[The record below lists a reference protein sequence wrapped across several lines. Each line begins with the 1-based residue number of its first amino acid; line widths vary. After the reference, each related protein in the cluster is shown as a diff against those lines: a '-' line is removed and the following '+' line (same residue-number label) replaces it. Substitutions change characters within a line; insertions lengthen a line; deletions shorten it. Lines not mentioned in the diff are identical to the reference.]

1 MSEKVYIRHF
11 KDNYQLD
18 LAYNGLI
25 NQNEIYEIINDEE
38 IGNNYQKDKNDQKL
52 FNPILD
58 LIGSYDNLV
67 KILKS
72 KDLSVVEYIYL
83 NKHKIHKLLYDNDST
98 IHVEIDFMSKFS
110 DYYYLYYLILDQTEL
125 TNYNYDFKLI
135 KKSYDLLIET
145 DFGIKKVILAKITN
159 VLINNY
165 EGENEDNQEDCEKM
179 KKKCEEDINNN
190 KDLITV
196 YKKDLDLDNI
206 NNDDVYITDIYTDII
221 KYLIINKKLD
231 ESNETINLLNGI
243 EIKNL
248 RLNKPLFDALKE
260 VLVEKN
266 LEDFTLKDYDDFY
279 DDNKLTFYYI
289 LFEYIFKSPDYV
301 FQIPFLLETRNNVIQ
316 IINNNLIL
324 LSTEIKKGKNNSPTS
339 KLKRVLGYFVEYE
352 YYFQK
357 GLEAKKNKKE
367 QRPSIDSKENNQG
380 DDKKSQNSNLYSNNY
395 ESNNSSSVFHS
406 SNPSSSSQ
414 SPFDKSDFRNKSNSN
429 PNSFFNYTISGEKEI
444 DKSNDLAYLILS
456 ESKFTMKVKYDK
468 AKKEVIINYI
478 SVEFKIKDEN
488 GDDQMITREIGDVKN
503 YEPENATLKS
513 KYEKFKEYLQKV
525 ESETKGKYK
534 NEQEIQIE
542 LKIKMQNYG
551 DYNVNCTFCVEDE
564 EFTESEILGDTD
576 FTGLGCL
583 VNKLDELN
591 ELVLI

>member
-38 IGNNYQKDKNDQKL
+38 IGNNYQKVKNDQKL

-190 KDLITV
+190 KDLLTV

-316 IINNNLIL
+316 IINNNLITL
-324 LSTEIKKGKNNSPTS
+324 ATEIKKGKNNSPTS

-367 QRPSIDSKENNQG
+367 QRPSIESKENNQG
-380 DDKKSQNSNLYSNNY
+380 DDKKSQNSNLFSNNY
-395 ESNNSSSVFHS
+395 ESNNSSSFFNS

-414 SPFDKSDFRNKSNSN
+414 SPFDKSDYKNKSKSN
-429 PNSFFNYTISGEKEI
+429 PNSYFNYTISGAKEI
-444 DKSNDLAYLILS
+444 DKNNDLAYLILS
-456 ESKFTMKVKYDK
+456 ESEFIMKVKYDE

-478 SVEFKIKDEN
+478 SVKFKIKDEI
-488 GDDQMITREIGDVKN
+488 GEDQMIEREISEIIN
-503 YEPENATLKS
+503 YEPEIGVLKS
-513 KYEKFKEYLQKV
+513 NYEKFKDYLKKV
-525 ESETKGKYK
+525 ESEIKGKYK
-534 NEQEIQIE
+534 NEEEIEIK

-551 DYNVNCTFCVEDE
+551 EYNVNCIFCVGDE
-564 EFTESEILGDTD
+564 EFTEEKILGETD
-576 FTGLGCL
+576 YTGLGCF

-591 ELVLI
+591 EQN

>member
-1 MSEKVYIRHF
+1 MSEKIYIRHF

-190 KDLITV
+190 KDLLTV

-266 LEDFTLKDYDDFY
+266 LEDFTLKVYDDFY

-316 IINNNLIL
+316 IINNNLITL
-324 LSTEIKKGKNNSPTS
+324 ATEIKKGKNNSPTS

-367 QRPSIDSKENNQG
+367 LRPSIDSKENNQG

-395 ESNNSSSVFHS
+395 ESNNSSSFFNS

-414 SPFDKSDFRNKSNSN
+414 SPFDKSDYKNKSKSN
-429 PNSFFNYTISGEKEI
+429 PNSYFNYTISGAKEI
-444 DKSNDLAYLILS
+444 DKNNDLAYLILS
-456 ESKFTMKVKYDK
+456 ESEFIMKVKYDE

-478 SVEFKIKDEN
+478 SVKFKIKDEI
-488 GDDQMITREIGDVKN
+488 GEDQMIEREISEIIN
-503 YEPENATLKS
+503 YEPEIGVLKS
-513 KYEKFKEYLQKV
+513 NYEKFKDYLKKV
-525 ESETKGKYK
+525 ESEIKGKYK
-534 NEQEIQIE
+534 NEEEIEIK

-551 DYNVNCTFCVEDE
+551 EYNVNCIFCVGDE
-564 EFTESEILGDTD
+564 EFTEEKILGETD
-576 FTGLGCL
+576 YTGLGCF

-591 ELVLI
+591 EQN

>member
-1 MSEKVYIRHF
+1 MSEKIYIRHF

-190 KDLITV
+190 KDLLTV

-316 IINNNLIL
+316 IINNNLITL
-324 LSTEIKKGKNNSPTS
+324 ATEIKKGKNNSPTS

-357 GLEAKKNKKE
+357 GLEAKKIKKE

-395 ESNNSSSVFHS
+395 ESNNSSSFFNS

-414 SPFDKSDFRNKSNSN
+414 SPFDKSDYKNKSKSN
-429 PNSFFNYTISGEKEI
+429 PNSYFNYTISGAKEI
-444 DKSNDLAYLILS
+444 DKNNDLAYLILS
-456 ESKFTMKVKYDK
+456 ESEFIMKIKYDK

-478 SVEFKIKDEN
+478 SAKFKIKDEI
-488 GDDQMITREIGDVKN
+488 GEDQMIEREISEVLN
-503 YEPENATLKS
+503 YEPEIGILKS
-513 KYEKFKEYLQKV
+513 NYEKFKDYLKKV
-525 ESETKGKYK
+525 ESEIKGKYK
-534 NEQEIQIE
+534 NEEEIEIK

-551 DYNVNCTFCVEDE
+551 EYNVNCIFCVGDE
-564 EFTESEILGDTD
+564 EFTEEKILGETD
-576 FTGLGCL
+576 YTGLGCF

-591 ELVLI
+591 

>member
-1 MSEKVYIRHF
+1 MSEKIYIRHF

-190 KDLITV
+190 KDLLTV

-316 IINNNLIL
+316 IINNNLITL
-324 LSTEIKKGKNNSPTS
+324 ATEIKKGKNNSPTS

-367 QRPSIDSKENNQG
+367 LRPSIDSKENNQG

-395 ESNNSSSVFHS
+395 ESNNSSSFFNS

-414 SPFDKSDFRNKSNSN
+414 SPFDKSDYKNKSKSN
-429 PNSFFNYTISGEKEI
+429 PNSYFNYTISGAKEI
-444 DKSNDLAYLILS
+444 DKNNDLAYLILS
-456 ESKFTMKVKYDK
+456 ESEFIMKVKYDE

-478 SVEFKIKDEN
+478 SVKFKIKDEI
-488 GDDQMITREIGDVKN
+488 GEDQMIEREISEVIN
-503 YEPENATLKS
+503 YEPEIGILKS
-513 KYEKFKEYLQKV
+513 NYEKFKDYLKKV
-525 ESETKGKYK
+525 ESEIKGKYK
-534 NEQEIQIE
+534 NEEEIEIK

-551 DYNVNCTFCVEDE
+551 EYNVNCIFCVGDE
-564 EFTESEILGDTD
+564 EFTEEKILGETD
-576 FTGLGCL
+576 YTGLGCF

-591 ELVLI
+591 ELN

>member
-38 IGNNYQKDKNDQKL
+38 IGNNYQKVKNDQKL

-190 KDLITV
+190 KDLLTV

-316 IINNNLIL
+316 IINNNLITL
-324 LSTEIKKGKNNSPTS
+324 ATEIKKGKNNSPTS

-367 QRPSIDSKENNQG
+367 LRPSIDSKENNQG

-395 ESNNSSSVFHS
+395 ESNNSSSFFNS

-414 SPFDKSDFRNKSNSN
+414 SPFDKSDYKNKSKSN
-429 PNSFFNYTISGEKEI
+429 PNSYFNYTISGAKEI
-444 DKSNDLAYLILS
+444 DKNNDLAYLILS
-456 ESKFTMKVKYDK
+456 ESEFIMKVKYDE

-478 SVEFKIKDEN
+478 SVKFKIKDEI
-488 GDDQMITREIGDVKN
+488 GEDQMIEREISEIIN
-503 YEPENATLKS
+503 YEPEIGVLKS
-513 KYEKFKEYLQKV
+513 NYEKFKDYLKKV
-525 ESETKGKYK
+525 ESEIKGKYK
-534 NEQEIQIE
+534 NEEEIEIK

-551 DYNVNCTFCVEDE
+551 EYNVNCIFCVGDE
-564 EFTESEILGDTD
+564 EFTEEKILGETD
-576 FTGLGCL
+576 YTGLGCF

-591 ELVLI
+591 ELN

>member
-1 MSEKVYIRHF
+1 MSEKIYIRHF

-38 IGNNYQKDKNDQKL
+38 IGNNYQKVKNDQKL

-190 KDLITV
+190 KDLLTV

-316 IINNNLIL
+316 IINNNLITL
-324 LSTEIKKGKNNSPTS
+324 ATEIKKGKNNSPTS

-367 QRPSIDSKENNQG
+367 QRPSIESKENNQG
-380 DDKKSQNSNLYSNNY
+380 DDKKSQNSNLFSNNY
-395 ESNNSSSVFHS
+395 ESNNSSSFFNS

-414 SPFDKSDFRNKSNSN
+414 SPFDKSDYKNKSKSN
-429 PNSFFNYTISGEKEI
+429 PNSYFNYTISGAKEI
-444 DKSNDLAYLILS
+444 DKNNDLAYLILS
-456 ESKFTMKVKYDK
+456 ESEFIMKVKYDE

-478 SVEFKIKDEN
+478 SVKFKIKDEI
-488 GDDQMITREIGDVKN
+488 GEDQMIEREISEVIN
-503 YEPENATLKS
+503 YEPEIGILKS
-513 KYEKFKEYLQKV
+513 NYEKFKGYLKKV
-525 ESETKGKYK
+525 ESEIKGKYK
-534 NEQEIQIE
+534 NEEEIEIK

-551 DYNVNCTFCVEDE
+551 EYNVNCIFCVGDE
-564 EFTESEILGDTD
+564 EFTEEKILGETD
-576 FTGLGCL
+576 YTGLGCF

-591 ELVLI
+591 ELN

>member
-1 MSEKVYIRHF
+1 MSEKIYIRHF

-190 KDLITV
+190 KDLLTV

-266 LEDFTLKDYDDFY
+266 LEDFTLKVYDDFY

-316 IINNNLIL
+316 IINNNLIPL
-324 LSTEIKKGKNNSPTS
+324 ATEIKKGKNNSPTS

-357 GLEAKKNKKE
+357 GLEEKKNKKE

-395 ESNNSSSVFHS
+395 ESNNSSSFFNS

-414 SPFDKSDFRNKSNSN
+414 SPFDKSDYKNKSKSN
-429 PNSFFNYTISGEKEI
+429 PNSYFNYTISGAKEI
-444 DKSNDLAYLILS
+444 DKNNDLAYLILS
-456 ESKFTMKVKYDK
+456 ESEFIMKIKYDK

-478 SVEFKIKDEN
+478 SAKFKIKDEI
-488 GDDQMITREIGDVKN
+488 GEDQMIEREISEVLN
-503 YEPENATLKS
+503 YEPEIGILKS
-513 KYEKFKEYLQKV
+513 NYEKFKDYLKKV
-525 ESETKGKYK
+525 ESEIKGKYK
-534 NEQEIQIE
+534 NEEEIEIK

-551 DYNVNCTFCVEDE
+551 EYNVNCIFCVGDE
-564 EFTESEILGDTD
+564 EFTEEKILGETD
-576 FTGLGCL
+576 YTGLGCF

-591 ELVLI
+591 EQN

>member
-190 KDLITV
+190 KDLLTV

-316 IINNNLIL
+316 IINNNLITL
-324 LSTEIKKGKNNSPTS
+324 ATEIKKGKNNSPTS

-395 ESNNSSSVFHS
+395 ESNNSSSFFNS

-414 SPFDKSDFRNKSNSN
+414 SPFDKSDYKNKSKSN
-429 PNSFFNYTISGEKEI
+429 PNSYFNYTISGAKEV
-444 DKSNDLAYLILS
+444 DKNNDLAYLILS
-456 ESKFTMKVKYDK
+456 ESEFIMKVKYDN

-478 SVEFKIKDEN
+478 SVKFKIKDEI
-488 GDDQMITREIGDVKN
+488 GEDQMIEREISEVLN
-503 YEPENATLKS
+503 YEPEIGILKS
-513 KYEKFKEYLQKV
+513 NYEKFKDYLKKV
-525 ESETKGKYK
+525 ESEIKGKYK
-534 NEQEIQIE
+534 NEEEIEIK

-551 DYNVNCTFCVEDE
+551 EYNVNCIFCVGDE
-564 EFTESEILGDTD
+564 EFTEEKILGETD
-576 FTGLGCL
+576 YTGLGCF

-591 ELVLI
+591 ELN

>member
-1 MSEKVYIRHF
+1 M
-11 KDNYQLD
+11 
-18 LAYNGLI
+18 
-25 NQNEIYEIINDEE
+25 
-38 IGNNYQKDKNDQKL
+38 
-52 FNPILD
+52 
-58 LIGSYDNLV
+58 
-67 KILKS
+67 
-72 KDLSVVEYIYL
+72 
-83 NKHKIHKLLYDNDST
+83 
-98 IHVEIDFMSKFS
+98 
-110 DYYYLYYLILDQTEL
+110 
-125 TNYNYDFKLI
+125 
-135 KKSYDLLIET
+135 
-145 DFGIKKVILAKITN
+145 
-159 VLINNY
+159 INNY

-190 KDLITV
+190 KDLLTV
-196 YKKDLDLDNI
+196 YKKDLDLYNI

-316 IINNNLIL
+316 IINKNLIPL
-324 LSTEIKKGKNNSPTS
+324 ATEIKKGKNNSPTS

-357 GLEAKKNKKE
+357 GLEEKKNKKE
-367 QRPSIDSKENNQG
+367 QRPSIESKENNQG

-395 ESNNSSSVFHS
+395 ESNNSSSFFNS

-414 SPFDKSDFRNKSNSN
+414 SPFDKSDYKNKSKSN
-429 PNSFFNYTISGEKEI
+429 PNSYFNYTISGAKEI
-444 DKSNDLAYLILS
+444 DKNNDLAYLILS
-456 ESKFTMKVKYDK
+456 ESEFIMKVKYDK

-478 SVEFKIKDEN
+478 SVKLKIKDKIVE
-488 GDDQMITREIGDVKN
+488 DQMNESKISEVIN
-503 YEPENATLKS
+503 YEMEIYILKY
-513 KYEKFKEYLQKV
+513 KYEKFKDYLKKV
-525 ESETKGKYK
+525 ESEIKGKYK
-534 NEQEIQIE
+534 NEEEIEIK

-551 DYNVNCTFCVEDE
+551 EYNVNCIFCVGDE
-564 EFTESEILGDTD
+564 EFTEEKILGETD
-576 FTGLGCL
+576 YTGLGCL

-591 ELVLI
+591 

>member
-38 IGNNYQKDKNDQKL
+38 IGNNYQKVKNDQKL

-190 KDLITV
+190 KDLLTV

-316 IINNNLIL
+316 IINNNLITL
-324 LSTEIKKGKNNSPTS
+324 ATEIKKGKNNSPTS

-367 QRPSIDSKENNQG
+367 LRPSIDSKENNQG

-395 ESNNSSSVFHS
+395 ESNNSSSFFNS

-414 SPFDKSDFRNKSNSN
+414 SPFDKSDYKNKSKSN
-429 PNSFFNYTISGEKEI
+429 PNSYFNYTISGAKEI
-444 DKSNDLAYLILS
+444 DKNNDLAYLILS
-456 ESKFTMKVKYDK
+456 ESEFIMKVKYDE

-478 SVEFKIKDEN
+478 SVKFKIKDEI
-488 GDDQMITREIGDVKN
+488 GEDQMIEREISEIIN
-503 YEPENATLKS
+503 YEPEIGVLKS
-513 KYEKFKEYLQKV
+513 NYEKFKDYLKKV
-525 ESETKGKYK
+525 ESEIKGKYK
-534 NEQEIQIE
+534 NEEEIEIK

-551 DYNVNCTFCVEDE
+551 EYNVNCIFCVGDE
-564 EFTESEILGDTD
+564 EFTEEKILGETD
-576 FTGLGCL
+576 YTGLGCF

-591 ELVLI
+591 EQN

>member
-110 DYYYLYYLILDQTEL
+110 DYYCLYYLILDQTEL

-190 KDLITV
+190 KDLLTV

-316 IINNNLIL
+316 IINNNLITL
-324 LSTEIKKGKNNSPTS
+324 ATEIKKGKNNSPTS

-367 QRPSIDSKENNQG
+367 LRPSIDSKENNQG

-395 ESNNSSSVFHS
+395 ESNNSSSFFNS

-414 SPFDKSDFRNKSNSN
+414 SPFDKSDYKNKSKSN
-429 PNSFFNYTISGEKEI
+429 PNSYFNYTISGAKEI
-444 DKSNDLAYLILS
+444 DKNNDLAYLILS
-456 ESKFTMKVKYDK
+456 ESEFIMKVKYDE

-478 SVEFKIKDEN
+478 SVKFKIKDEI
-488 GDDQMITREIGDVKN
+488 GEDQMIEREISEIIN
-503 YEPENATLKS
+503 YEPEIGVLKS
-513 KYEKFKEYLQKV
+513 NYEKFKDYLKKV
-525 ESETKGKYK
+525 ESEIKGKYK
-534 NEQEIQIE
+534 NEEEIEIK

-551 DYNVNCTFCVEDE
+551 EYNVNCIFCVGDE
-564 EFTESEILGDTD
+564 EFTEEKILGETD
-576 FTGLGCL
+576 YTGLGCF

-591 ELVLI
+591 ELN

>member
-190 KDLITV
+190 KDLLTV

-316 IINNNLIL
+316 IINNNLIPL
-324 LSTEIKKGKNNSPTS
+324 ASEIKKGKNNSPTS

-395 ESNNSSSVFHS
+395 ESNNSSSFFNS

-414 SPFDKSDFRNKSNSN
+414 SPFDKSDYKNKSKSN
-429 PNSFFNYTISGEKEI
+429 PNSYFNYTISGAKEI
-444 DKSNDLAYLILS
+444 DKNNDLAYLILS
-456 ESKFTMKVKYDK
+456 ESEFIMNVKYDK

-478 SVEFKIKDEN
+478 SVKFKIKDEI
-488 GDDQMITREIGDVKN
+488 GEDQMIEREISEVLN
-503 YEPENATLKS
+503 YEPEIDTLKS
-513 KYEKFKEYLQKV
+513 NYEKFKDYLKKV
-525 ESETKGKYK
+525 ESEIKGKYK
-534 NEQEIQIE
+534 NEEEIEIK

-551 DYNVNCTFCVEDE
+551 EYNVNCIFCVDDE
-564 EFTESEILGDTD
+564 EFTEEKILGDTD
-576 FTGLGCL
+576 YTGLGCF
-583 VNKLDELN
+583 VNRLDELN
-591 ELVLI
+591 ELN